1 MIFNYYIFSENSNV
15 VGLFVSL
22 LATYGFYFISS
33 FLHLQPAHMFT
44 SFIQYLLLLPSF
56 VNILMVY
63 AFCNTHDV
71 SWGTKGS
78 TKDASSNL
86 GSVTAKPGENIHVEL
101 PSKENINSRYEKLLP
116 EIKRIKP
123 EEKKSVE
130 PSQAIQD
137 GKQNVMFFFFYNIYN
152 I

>member
-1 MIFNYYIFSENSNV
+1 MGMFF
-15 VGLFVSL
+15 SL
-22 LATYGFYFISS
+22 LATYGLYFISS

-44 SFIQYLLLLPSF
+44 SFIQYMLLLPSF

-78 TKDASSNL
+78 TEDASSKL
-86 GSVTAKPGENIHVEL
+86 GSVTAKPGESIHVEL
-101 PSKENINSRYEKLLP
+101 PSKDNINSHYEKLLP
-116 EIKRIKP
+116 ELKKGKVIEP
-123 EEKKSVE
+123 KSVD
-130 PSQAIQD
+130 QNQVIQD
-137 GKQNVMFFFFYNIYN
+137 GKQNVNIYYYKYYLY